1 MPMQNVIDISQ
12 LDVRPVENQLT
23 LAKWYPFENG
33 QLSDAISEENVTRRF
48 IVLFGSELSG
58 SQVAEFVASLESPV
72 ECHRICC
79 FEAHQSL
86 PRGIAIEVSSDTDIK
101 DSVRNTA
108 RQVGCQGAVLN
119 ILPQLSVVGLLVMD
133 MDSTAIEI
141 ECIDE
146 IARLADVHDEVASV
160 TAQAMAGQL
169 AFSDSLHQRVAKLKG
184 IPLSLIEPLKA
195 NLPLMPGV
203 KELCIALKAH
213 GWHLAIASGGF
224 TWFAQAVQEQLG
236 LDWVFA
242 NTLEI
247 ADQQLTGK
255 VLGEVVDAQKKAAV
269 LKTLQAEYKIAPE
282 QTLAMGDGANDLVMM
297 AAADLGIAVHGKP
310 KVVEQADTAICQGS
324 LLQVLYFLTVP
335 RPE

>member
-1 MPMQNVIDISQ
+1 MQNVFDISQ
-12 LDVRPVENQLT
+12 LDVRPIENQLT

-33 QLSDAISEENVTRRF
+33 QCSDVKVEQNATRRY
-48 IVLFGSELSG
+48 IVLFGCELTG
-58 SQVAEFVASLESPV
+58 SQVAKFITSLDLPLAY
-72 ECHRICC
+72 HRICC

-86 PRGIAIEVSSDTDIK
+86 PLGVAIEISSSIDIK
-101 DSVRNTA
+101 QSVRNTA
-108 RQVGCQGAVLN
+108 SQVGCQGAVLHT
-119 ILPQLSVVGLLVMD
+119 LPQLSVAGLLVMD

-146 IARLADVHDEVASV
+146 IARLADVYDEVAAV

-169 AFSDSLHQRVAKLKG
+169 AFNDSLHQRVAKLKG

-195 NLPLMPGV
+195 NLPLMAGIKALCV
-203 KELCIALKAH
+203 ELKTH

-224 TWFAQAVQEQLG
+224 TWFAQAVQAQLD
-236 LDWVFA
+236 LDCVFA

-247 ADQQLTGK
+247 ADQHLTGK
-255 VLGEVVDAQKKAAV
+255 VLGDVVDAQKKAEV
-269 LKTLQAEYKIAPE
+269 LKSLQAEFKIAPE

-310 KVVEQADTAICQGS
+310 KVVEQADTAICHGS